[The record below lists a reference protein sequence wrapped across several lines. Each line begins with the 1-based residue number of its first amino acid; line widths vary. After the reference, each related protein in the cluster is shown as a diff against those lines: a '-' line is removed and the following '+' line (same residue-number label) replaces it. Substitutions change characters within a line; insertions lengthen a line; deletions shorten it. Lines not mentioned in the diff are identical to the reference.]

1 MFLLPAPGLASL
13 PQLLSIRVIYTRIVI
28 SPRLI
33 MAPLD
38 RAAGK
43 PLFLAC
49 ICKPAKRVTK
59 NLFLHRSIV
68 GAAAGIAEGE
78 VHVKIARHSRVLDNV
93 DCRANDKRRDAI
105 RF

>member
-1 MFLLPAPGLASL
+1 LFLLPAPGLASL

-33 MAPLD
+33 MAPFD

-43 PLFLAC
+43 PLFFASLS
-49 ICKPAKRVTK
+49 KPAKRVTK

-68 GAAAGIAEGE
+68 GAAAGVAEGE
-78 VHVKIARHSRVLDNV
+78 VHMKIARHSRVLDNV

>member
-1 MFLLPAPGLASL
+1 LFLLPAPGLASL

-33 MAPLD
+33 MAPFD

-43 PLFLAC
+43 PLFFAC
-49 ICKPAKRVTK
+49 LSKPAKRVTK

-68 GAAAGIAEGE
+68 GAAAGVAEGE
-78 VHVKIARHSRVLDNV
+78 VHMKIARHSRVLDNV
-93 DCRANDKRRDAI
+93 DCRANDKRRDTI

>member
-1 MFLLPAPGLASL
+1 
-13 PQLLSIRVIYTRIVI
+13 
-28 SPRLI
+28 
-33 MAPLD
+33 MAPFD

-43 PLFLAC
+43 PLFFAC
-49 ICKPAKRVTK
+49 IGKPAKRVNK

-68 GAAAGIAEGE
+68 GAAAGVAEGE
-78 VHVKIARHSRVLDNV
+78 VHMKIARHSRVLDNV